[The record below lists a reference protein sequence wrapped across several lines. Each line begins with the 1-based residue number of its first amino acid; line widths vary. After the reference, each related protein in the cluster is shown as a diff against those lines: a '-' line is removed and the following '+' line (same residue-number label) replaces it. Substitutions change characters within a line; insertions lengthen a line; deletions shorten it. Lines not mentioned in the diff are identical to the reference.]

1 MRIRYDF
8 VKKIFKRSDD
18 NVPAATDSGAGSTNE
33 DSSAPGEKRSQRM
46 PKDKPV
52 KEGSRSTKNVSASKA
67 KPKPAKAWSRDQFPV
82 EPVEGKQ
89 RFHDFD
95 LPDAVMHAIA
105 DLNFKYCSDIQSATL
120 IESLEGRDMI
130 GKAQTGT
137 GKTAAFLISII
148 TDLLDYPLEH
158 KAAKGVPRA
167 LIIAPTREL
176 ALQIASDAEET
187 GKYADISVVALV
199 GGMDYE
205 KQRKQL
211 AVRPVDIIVATPGR
225 LIDFI
230 RSSSVDLG
238 DVEVLVLDE
247 ADRMLSMGFIPDVRT
262 IIRHTPRKGDRQTLL
277 YSATFTDDIMNLAQ
291 QWTVDAKVIEIAPE
305 QKSTDSVKQLVYLVS
320 RQDKYKLLRNFMQL
334 NQLHRVIVFGNRR
347 DETRRL
353 AERLQKDGLKAALMS
368 GEIAQ
373 QKRLK
378 TLEDFREGRINILV
392 ATDVAGR
399 GIHVDAI
406 SHVINYSLPEDADDY
421 VHRIGRTGRA
431 GSKGT
436 SISFATEDDAFLL
449 PEIEEVAGVKM
460 ECVYPDPNLLE
471 PV

>member
-1 MRIRYDF
+1 MTLL
-8 VKKIFKRSDD
+8 KKIFKPSDATPSA
-18 NVPAATDSGAGSTNE
+18 NIETSETTPVLPATAPNESQTGNAARNTSSSGDHKRQQARESKTSGPSQTKSWRRE
-33 DSSAPGEKRSQRM
+33 DFA
-46 PKDKPV
+46 V
-52 KEGSRSTKNVSASKA
+52 A
-67 KPKPAKAWSRDQFPV
+67 
-82 EPVEGKQ
+82 PVEGKQ

-95 LPDAVMHAIA
+95 LPDDVMHAIA
-105 DLNFKYCSDIQSATL
+105 DLNFEYCSDIQAATL
-120 IESLEGRDMI
+120 IESLEGRDII

-148 TDLLDYPLEH
+148 TDLLDYPLEY

-176 ALQIASDAEET
+176 ALQIASDAEEM
-187 GKYADISVVALV
+187 GKYADIGVVALV
-199 GGMDYE
+199 GGMDYDR
-205 KQRKQL
+205 QRKQL
-211 AVRPVDIIVATPGR
+211 AARPVDILVATPGR
-225 LIDFI
+225 LIDFV
-230 RSSSVDLG
+230 RSSDVDLG
-238 DVEVLVLDE
+238 DVEVMVLDE

-277 YSATFTDDIMNLAQ
+277 YSATFTDDVMSLAR

-305 QKSTDSVKQLVYLVS
+305 QKSTDSVEQLVYLVS
-320 RQDKYKLLRNFMQL
+320 RQDKYRLLRNFMQL
-334 NQLHRVIVFGNRR
+334 NQLERVIVFGNRR

-368 GEIAQ
+368 GEITQ
-373 QKRLK
+373 QKRVK
-378 TLEDFREGRINILV
+378 TLDDFRSGRINILV

-399 GIHVDAI
+399 GIHVDGV
-406 SHVINYSLPEDADDY
+406 SHVINYALPEDADDY

-431 GSKGT
+431 GSTGT

-460 ECVYPDPNLLE
+460 KCVYPDPNLLE
-471 PV
+471 AV

>member
-1 MRIRYDF
+1 MNLLKKLFKQSDAKSSSDSQINAAMPAINPEAPSHNNEKNDGPSGHKHASAVTQTNPSRPKKTQAAPSIPWRREDF
-8 VKKIFKRSDD
+8 
-18 NVPAATDSGAGSTNE
+18 A
-33 DSSAPGEKRSQRM
+33 
-46 PKDKPV
+46 
-52 KEGSRSTKNVSASKA
+52 
-67 KPKPAKAWSRDQFPV
+67 V

-95 LPDAVMHAIA
+95 LPDDVMHAIA
-105 DLNFKYCSDIQSATL
+105 DLNFQYCSDIQAATL
-120 IESLEGRDMI
+120 IESLEGRDII

-148 TDLLDYPLEH
+148 TDLLDYPLEY

-176 ALQIASDAEET
+176 ALQIASDAEEM
-187 GKYADISVVALV
+187 GKYAGIGVVALV
-199 GGMDYE
+199 GGMDYDR
-205 KQRKQL
+205 QRKQL
-211 AVRPVDIIVATPGR
+211 ASRSVDILVATPGR
-225 LIDFI
+225 LIDFV
-230 RSSSVDLG
+230 RSSDVDLG

-277 YSATFTDDIMNLAQ
+277 YSATFTDDVMNLAR

-305 QKSTDSVKQLVYLVS
+305 QKSTDSVEQLVYLVS
-320 RQDKYKLLRNFMQL
+320 RQDKYRLLRNFMQL
-334 NQLHRVIVFGNRR
+334 NQLERVIVFGNRR

-368 GEIAQ
+368 GEITQ
-373 QKRLK
+373 QKRVK
-378 TLEDFREGRINILV
+378 TLDDFRNGKINILV

-399 GIHVDAI
+399 GIHVDGV
-406 SHVINYSLPEDADDY
+406 SHVINYALPEDADDY

-431 GSKGT
+431 GSTGT

-449 PEIEEVAGVKM
+449 PEIEAVAGVKM
-460 ECVYPDPNLLE
+460 KCVYPDPNLLE
-471 PV
+471 SI